1 MYKCTLPLRPNRG
14 LSKTTKR
21 IFSAKGVPPPLHS
34 VIMMIELN
42 MFSGSTSMIVIM
54 GMVKMIM
61 IIVMIDHDNHDDH
74 DNRDDKDEYVHW
86 LSISDSNHG
95 DGEDVHNNRDDR
107 S

>member
-1 MYKCTLPLRPNRG
+1 MYMYKCTLPLRPNRG

-86 LSISDSNHG
+86 LSISAVN
-95 DGEDVHNNRDDR
+95 EA
-107 S
+107 

>member
-1 MYKCTLPLRPNRG
+1 MFASAFPYFEADAELG
-14 LSKTTKR
+14 VLSG
-21 IFSAKGVPPPLHS
+21 FFHS

-86 LSISDSNHG
+86 LSISAVN
-95 DGEDVHNNRDDR
+95 EA
-107 S
+107 